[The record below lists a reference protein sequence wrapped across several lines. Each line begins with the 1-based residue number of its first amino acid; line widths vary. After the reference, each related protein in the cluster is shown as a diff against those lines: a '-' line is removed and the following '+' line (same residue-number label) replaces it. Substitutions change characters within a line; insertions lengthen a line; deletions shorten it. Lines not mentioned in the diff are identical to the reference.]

1 MQSYKKII
9 LMLLC
14 LISTNMFSKNNVEEL
29 PKQAVVYTIKGLV
42 VDSVGNSVA
51 YPTISL
57 KRDSATLAYSDRYS
71 GLDNGKFEIKYT
83 SADDTVFVNIGAAAK
98 MSENITLSLGANTVI
113 DLGKVMLKD
122 GNELAGVAVVAYKPL
137 VTQNLDRINYDVEA
151 DPESKTNTVMEM
163 LRKVPLVTVDNDE
176 NIQVKGSSSFKIY
189 VNGKPSNMVT
199 KNPKEIFKSMPAT
212 SIKRIEVITDP
223 GAKYDAEGISAIL
236 NVVTQS
242 ALQGYQGSV
251 RLGAS
256 TRGEMSVGS
265 YISTKVGKL
274 GVSGRYSYRQYK
286 GLPYLSESTSENY
299 SEATPYKYSYTKSEG
314 RYINI
319 SNYGSVEISYEFDTL
334 NLMSVSFGMASDN
347 RKSESRSNKLFFDK
361 NKNVVSAYNTSSLSG
376 GNEISYYGSID
387 YQRSF
392 AKPDQ
397 LLTVSYNFD
406 VVPNEPITFSTLEVD
421 SAYSNALNIKPKNL
435 RYRNSNRS
443 DEHTFQIDYTEPFDN
458 NKHIV
463 EGGVK
468 YILRYNASD
477 NEYRR
482 HNPIT
487 GKYDLVE
494 LDDNG
499 NPRLE
504 NDMEHYQHILGGYAS
519 YSFKLKNFSLRIGG
533 RFEGTYQDVRF
544 VDIPKNNFK
553 LPFFDL
559 IPSISTNWKP
569 SSSSSIRFG
578 YSNGI
583 SRPGIWYLNPYVDD
597 SNPYHISYGNPNL
610 KSERSHSFSLSYGL
624 FSSKFNMNI
633 SSYTSIVNNSIER
646 QTTVDDKGIVHSTYA
661 NIGRYNSFGGHL
673 YINYNPWKW
682 LRFWGQSSVGY
693 SLYLN
698 ENRASAGITING
710 YGGINMLL
718 PWKMRFSIN
727 AGGSPKYYSYQIQ
740 SNGWYYYGCSLSR
753 NFLKGDKLSVSIS
766 GNNFLRKYRI
776 YRTKSW
782 VDGVYESTSISR
794 SISRSVSL
802 SVSWRFGEMKAEI
815 KKIERGIS
823 NDDKKSGSSGD
834 AGGGN

>member
-1 MQSYKKII
+1 MQSCKEV
-9 LMLLC
+9 LLVLLC
-14 LISTNMFSKNNVEEL
+14 VVSTSMFSQNSVVEL
-29 PKQAVVYTIKGLV
+29 PKETVVYTIKGVV

-57 KRDSATLAYSDRYS
+57 KRDSAAFDYSERYS
-71 GLDNGKFEIKYT
+71 GLDNGKFEIKYK
-83 SADDTVFVNIGAAAK
+83 SADDMVFINIGAAAK
-98 MSENITLSLGANTVI
+98 MSESITLSLGANTVI
-113 DLGKVMLKD
+113 DLGKVMLKES
-122 GNELAGVAVVAYKPL
+122 NELTGVAVVAYKPL
-137 VTQNLDRINYDVEA
+137 VTQNIDRINYDVEA

-163 LRKVPLVTVDNDE
+163 LRKVPLVTVDHDE

-189 VNGKPSNMVT
+189 VNGKPSNMVA
-199 KNPKEIFKSMPAT
+199 KNPKEIFKSMPAS

-223 GAKYDAEGISAIL
+223 GAKYDAEGVSAIL

-242 ALQGYQGSV
+242 TLQGYQGSV
-251 RLGAS
+251 RLGAG
-256 TRGEMSVGS
+256 TRGEMNAGG
-265 YISTKVGKL
+265 YISTKIGKF
-274 GVSGRYSYRQYK
+274 GISGSYNYRRYK
-286 GLPYLSESTSENY
+286 GLPYLSESSSENY
-299 SEATPYKYSYTKSEG
+299 GEATPYKYSYAKSEG
-314 RYINI
+314 RHINI

-334 NLMSVSFGMASDN
+334 NLMSVSFGVASDN
-347 RKSESRSNKLFFDK
+347 RKSESRGSRLFRDK
-361 NKNVVSAYNTSSLSG
+361 NKNVVSAYNTSSSSG

-397 LLTVSYNFD
+397 LLTLSYNFD
-406 VVPNEPITFSTLEVD
+406 VAPNEPITFSTLEVD
-421 SAYSNALNIKPKNL
+421 SAYPNTLNTKPKNL

-443 DEHTFQIDYTEPFDN
+443 DEHTFQIDYTEPFAN

-477 NEYRR
+477 NEYNRY
-482 HNPIT
+482 NPIT
-487 GKYDLVE
+487 GEYDLVE

-504 NDMEHYQHILGGYAS
+504 NDMEYYQHILGGYAS

-544 VDIPKNNFK
+544 ADMPERNFSV
-553 LPFFDL
+553 PFFDV

-569 SSSSSIRFG
+569 SPSSSIRFG

-583 SRPGIWYLNPYVDD
+583 SRPGIWHLNPYIDD
-597 SNPYHISYGNPNL
+597 SNPYHIYYGNPNL

-633 SSYTSIVNNSIER
+633 SSYTSIVNNSIEN
-646 QTTVDDKGIVHSTYA
+646 QTTIDDKGIVHSTYA
-661 NIGRYNSFGGHL
+661 NIGRYNSFGGNL

-682 LRFWGQSSVGY
+682 FRFWGQSSVGY
-693 SLYLN
+693 SRYLN
-698 ENRASAGITING
+698 ENRTSAGITING
-710 YGGINMLL
+710 YGGINVLL
-718 PWKMRFSIN
+718 PWKVRFSIN

-766 GNNFLRKYRI
+766 GNNLLEKYRI
-776 YRTKSW
+776 SRTKSW
-782 VDGVYESTSISR
+782 VEGVYESNSMSR
-794 SISRSVSL
+794 SIARSVSL

-823 NDDKKSGSSGD
+823 NDDKKVSDSGG
-834 AGGGN
+834 AGGGK